1 MLRNLYFPPGCGKF
15 FNPAGT
21 FGTRPLYCS
30 GISWKLWGAGELSD
44 GAWHR
49 VAGADEVEPEEP
61 KRVLIGDE
69 EVALFNIDGSIFAT
83 SNICT
88 HAFASLCDGFQEGE
102 EIECPL
108 HEGRFNIKTGKAM
121 CAPVTDDLDSFEVK
135 VEDGDVFVKV

>member
-1 MLRNLYFPPGCGKF
+1 M
-15 FNPAGT
+15 
-21 FGTRPLYCS
+21 FGDQLETL
-30 GISWKLWGAGELSD
+30 GAGELSD

-121 CAPVTDDLDSFEVK
+121 CAPVTDDLDTFEVK